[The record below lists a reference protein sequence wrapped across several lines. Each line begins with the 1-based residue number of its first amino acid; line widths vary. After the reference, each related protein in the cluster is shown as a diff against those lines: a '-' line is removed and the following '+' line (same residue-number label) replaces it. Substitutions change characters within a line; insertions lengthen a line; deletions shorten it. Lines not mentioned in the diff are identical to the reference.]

1 MSFDYIL
8 FICIEREEVNMIKD
22 HLNLFYPTTLNV
34 FTDASVKQVGNH
46 EYFTS
51 YGARLMLGY
60 GYLTMSAY
68 TCPGTNNFGEAS
80 AIRLGVLNALDA
92 LRFLEFDPVC
102 RINLFSD
109 SKINLFGL
117 RDWIYSWLNNQ
128 DPNGVL
134 MSSSGTP
141 VANQN
146 ILMDTASLILNN
158 NLRICLY
165 HQAGHCTNEKTMIE
179 GKEVFF
185 KSNGI
190 GLANIELLYIC
201 ENNNIIDDFT
211 RVNLDMNK
219 IRPSNVGFYQIPTK
233 SQMSSY
239 KQLTSKVYTENPP
252 DICYF

>member
-1 MSFDYIL
+1 
-8 FICIEREEVNMIKD
+8 MIKD

-46 EYFTS
+46 EYYTS

-60 GYLTMSAY
+60 NNLTMRSY

-80 AIRLGVLNALDA
+80 AIRLGVLMALEA
-92 LRFLEFDPVC
+92 LGYFYEGLGGYPIF

-128 DPNGVL
+128 DPSGVL
-134 MSSSGTP
+134 ISSSGTP

-165 HQAGHCTNEKTMIE
+165 HQAGHCTNEKTMLE

-201 ENNNIIDDFT
+201 ENNNIIDNFT
-211 RVNLDMNK
+211 RVNLDMDK
-219 IRPSNVGFYQIPTK
+219 IYPSNVGFYQIPTK
-233 SQMSSY
+233 NQMTSY
-239 KQLTSKVYTENPP
+239 KQLTAKVYTEDPP
-252 DICYF
+252 DIGYF

>member
-1 MSFDYIL
+1 
-8 FICIEREEVNMIKD
+8 MIKD

-60 GYLTMSAY
+60 GYLSMRSY

-80 AIRLGVLNALDA
+80 AIRLGVLMALEA
-92 LRFLEFDPVC
+92 LGYFDEGMCNFPIF

-128 DPNGVL
+128 DSNGVL

-233 SQMSSY
+233 NQMISY
-239 KQLTSKVYTENPP
+239 KQLTSKVYTENSP
-252 DICYF
+252 DIGYF